1 MKETDFNEAQESKEE
16 NIDVKELLFKYLIH
30 WPWFVGA
37 VVACLIAAWVYLYTS
52 TPVYNISATVLIK
65 DDKKGGSAGMLSG
78 LESLGLDGMVSS
90 SQNIV

>member
-37 VVACLIAAWVYLYTS
+37 VVACLIAAWVYLYIS
-52 TPVYNISATVLIK
+52 TPVYNISATVLIRMIRK
-65 DDKKGGSAGMLSG
+65 VVV
-78 LESLGLDGMVSS
+78 LECFPDWRVWDWMA
-90 SQNIV
+90 

>member
-1 MKETDFNEAQESKEE
+1 MVEERKEKTGVQSEEQINIQE
-16 NIDVKELLFKYLIH
+16 ILFRYLIH

-37 VVACLIAAWVYLYTS
+37 VVVCLITAWVYLYIA

-78 LESLGLDGMVSS
+78 CLLYTSPSPRDA
-90 SQNIV
+90 

>member
-37 VVACLIAAWVYLYTS
+37 VVECLIAAWV
-52 TPVYNISATVLIK
+52 
-65 DDKKGGSAGMLSG
+65 
-78 LESLGLDGMVSS
+78 
-90 SQNIV
+90 

>member
-37 VVACLIAAWVYLYTS
+37 VVACLIANHYFKIFTNRLTMDTKIEVAENQRLVLLPTS
-52 TPVYNISATVLIK
+52 EFRAFAL
-65 DDKKGGSAGMLSG
+65 
-78 LESLGLDGMVSS
+78 LGVT
-90 SQNIV
+90 

>member
-1 MKETDFNEAQESKEE
+1 MKETDFNEAKESKEE

-37 VVACLIAAWVYLYTS
+37 VVVCLIAAWVYLYMS

-65 DDKKGGSAGMLSG
+65 DDKKGECRNAFRVGESG
-78 LESLGLDGMVSS
+78 IGWYDLFFAEY
-90 SQNIV
+90 

>member
-30 WPWFVGA
+30 WPWFVGT
-37 VVACLIAAWVYLYTS
+37 VVACLIAAWVYLYMS

-78 LESLGLDGMVSS
+78 LESLG
-90 SQNIV
+90 

>member
-37 VVACLIAAWVYLYTS
+37 VVFDCGMGLSLYIHS
-52 TPVYNISATVLIK
+52 RI
-65 DDKKGGSAGMLSG
+65 
-78 LESLGLDGMVSS
+78 
-90 SQNIV
+90 

>member
-37 VVACLIAAWVYLYTS
+37 VDRKS
-52 TPVYNISATVLIK
+52 TRLNSSHMPKSRMPSSA
-65 DDKKGGSAGMLSG
+65 
-78 LESLGLDGMVSS
+78 
-90 SQNIV
+90 

>member
-37 VVACLIAAWVYLYTS
+37 ECFPGWRVW
-52 TPVYNISATVLIK
+52 
-65 DDKKGGSAGMLSG
+65 DW
-78 LESLGLDGMVSS
+78 MV
-90 SQNIV
+90 